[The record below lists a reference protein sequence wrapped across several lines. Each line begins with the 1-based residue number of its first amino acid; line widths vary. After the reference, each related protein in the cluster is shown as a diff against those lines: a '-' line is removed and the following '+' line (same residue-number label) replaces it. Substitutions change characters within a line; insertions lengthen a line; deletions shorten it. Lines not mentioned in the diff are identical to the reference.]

1 MRTLNVD
8 GEALHQRALTGEK
21 IPVIP
26 LVFMDLDVPQYW
38 ALCGHALVY
47 DGHTWEPLDIAMSEI
62 RDDATQH
69 SGLRFSMPGA
79 TDAQLALAIA
89 GDIEGAACTVHLAWV
104 DPSTGTVE
112 DAMQVWAG
120 ELDVAGW
127 EDGPQAVIHFTAE
140 HRASVAARPA
150 GHSVL
155 RAGASSGP
163 ANSGSRQASQTS
175 AATASACVNKK
186 TAPCGSTWRACTR
199 HCARSSAA
207 MSLAVQTLPALAHT
221 CAGKDGAADCPAKL
235 AL

>member
-1 MRTLNVD
+1 MRALNVN

-62 RDDATQH
+62 KDDSTQH
-69 SGLRFSMPGA
+69 SGLRFSLPGA
-79 TDAQLALAIA
+79 TDTQLALAIA

-140 HRASVAARPA
+140 HRASVAARPRVTRYTDNEQQRLSP
-150 GHSVL
+150 GDTSLNVDPL
-155 RAGASSGP
+155 TDASSLVWP
-163 ANSGSRQASQTS
+163 AASFFR
-175 AATASACVNKK
+175 V
-186 TAPCGSTWRACTR
+186 
-199 HCARSSAA
+199 
-207 MSLAVQTLPALAHT
+207 
-221 CAGKDGAADCPAKL
+221 
-235 AL
+235 